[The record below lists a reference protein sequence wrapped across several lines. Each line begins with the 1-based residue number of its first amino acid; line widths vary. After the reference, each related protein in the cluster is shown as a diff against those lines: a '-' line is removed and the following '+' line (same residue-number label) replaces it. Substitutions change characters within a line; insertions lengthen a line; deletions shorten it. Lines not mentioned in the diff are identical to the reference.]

1 MSRKDQPRQ
10 TSRQTTWTVT
20 VYFTGGGSNRHDG
33 LTKDQ
38 ATKIEADA
46 LNNPAVSNASATQN

>member
-1 MSRKDQPRQ
+1 M
-10 TSRQTTWTVT
+10 VH
-20 VYFTGGGSNRHDG
+20 FTGGGSNRHDG

-38 ATKIEADA
+38 AAKIEADA